1 MRSRLLLLA
10 VVSVVAPAAAADP
23 PGLSPAELDK
33 RAVKIVYEAE
43 VVGVRLWT
51 EGKHEDCLRV
61 YQATLMALAEVLDH
75 RPDVVKTI
83 KNNLEKSAEMSTV
96 NAAFVLRRT
105 LDEAST
111 TCKGKAPLYDRLGG
125 GKAENANLMITFYVQ
140 EFLKT
145 AAKDAKLTLAQ
156 DGRVKLATE
165 LDRKDLEKKLVQIIA
180 AATGGPTAGA
190 ADAKKSFAGL
200 KLTDAEFNAL
210 TRHLAAAMT
219 EQQAN
224 KADLDEFLAVVES
237 ARPVLTGTAK
247 KSLWDRLGGEAKVR
261 DIVTDFL
268 TAASKDP
275 KVNADRGGNYPPT
288 KERGERVTQLLVE
301 FISSLTGGPLKYT
314 GRDMKNAHLGMK
326 ITADEFQ
333 AAAGHMIA
341 ALKKHNVVLADIDEL
356 MGLVATAAKDVIE
369 VKK

>member
-1 MRSRLLLLA
+1 LLLA
-10 VVSVVAPAAAADP
+10 VVCVVAPAAAADP

-105 LDEAST
+105 LDEASAA
-111 TCKGKAPLYDRLGG
+111 CGPKVPLYDRLGG
-125 GKAENANLMITFYVQ
+125 GDRASTDLVLNLYVQ
-140 EFLKT
+140 DFLAA
-145 AAKDAKLTLAQ
+145 AAKDPKLPLVQ

-165 LDRKDLEKKLVQIIA
+165 LDRKDLQKKLVQLLS
-180 AATGGPTAGA
+180 AATGGPTSGA
-190 ADAKKSFAGL
+190 ADAKKAFAGL
-200 KLTDAEFNAL
+200 KLTDAEYDAL
-210 TRHLAAAMT
+210 VRDFTTVLMAQKVKR
-219 EQQAN
+219 
-224 KADLDEFLAVVES
+224 ADLDEVLAVIET
-237 ARPVLTGTAK
+237 ARKELTGTAK

-261 DIVTDFL
+261 EIVTDFL

-301 FISSLTGGPLKYT
+301 FISSVTGGPLKYT
-314 GRDMKNAHLGMK
+314 GRDMKNAHQGMK

-341 ALKKHNVVLADIDEL
+341 ALKKHNVAQADMDEL